1 MCPRRSR
8 KSRKGRGRRTGHAH
22 ERRAVGD
29 GRGGHGLRLLG
40 LERRHARYLMKEPTA
55 SGRVLAL
62 ESLSIPSP
70 DDNSIMPSG
79 LEGIITQKL
88 DALSLNA
95 TTFAKLASAFGP
107 VFHKEALR
115 TCFPGPKDS
124 GNDDAIDE
132 LVKAQLIVADSH
144 GTDTQNTRAA
154 QRLAWSQRIAEE
166 RGDLGG
172 SVYGGGRAR
181 TTGTTSA
188 VWLATIYDLSPEIA
202 CRVAG
207 PWSVGIV
214 AMSVARKRDYGAIP
228 PNPWTTRTCW
238 RSFGPLKG
246 LKG

>member
-1 MCPRRSR
+1 
-8 KSRKGRGRRTGHAH
+8 
-22 ERRAVGD
+22 
-29 GRGGHGLRLLG
+29 
-40 LERRHARYLMKEPTA
+40 
-55 SGRVLAL
+55 
-62 ESLSIPSP
+62 
-70 DDNSIMPSG
+70 MPSG

-172 SVYGGGRAR
+172 SVYGGGRASNYGDDFR
-181 TTGTTSA
+181 S
-188 VWLATIYDLSPEIA
+188 
-202 CRVAG
+202 VAG
-207 PWSVGIV
+207 DDLRSIAGDRMSCRGSVVGGDSSDV
-214 AMSVARKRDYGAIP
+214 GSTETRLRSMV

-238 RSFGPLKG
+238 RSSGPLKG

>member
-1 MCPRRSR
+1 
-8 KSRKGRGRRTGHAH
+8 
-22 ERRAVGD
+22 
-29 GRGGHGLRLLG
+29 
-40 LERRHARYLMKEPTA
+40 MKEA
-55 SGRVLAL
+55 DGVWRRVLAL

-154 QRLAWSQRIAEE
+154 
-166 RGDLGG
+166 
-172 SVYGGGRAR
+172 
-181 TTGTTSA
+181 
-188 VWLATIYDLSPEIA
+188 
-202 CRVAG
+202 
-207 PWSVGIV
+207 
-214 AMSVARKRDYGAIP
+214 
-228 PNPWTTRTCW
+228 
-238 RSFGPLKG
+238 
-246 LKG
+246 